1 MTCQFEQIASIL
13 ELEKVKTCLFVQEPS
28 DNSDDFE
35 DESWNW
41 SVEET
46 VTTKENWL
54 EECEIS
60 LSPTSELLVLAHE
73 KNLVILKAKW
83 DSDGENGD
91 KIKYLLS
98 WHGDLSLDPSEVIT
112 CLLCLPI
119 CAQGKLSAHCGADWT
134 CIAVGFSSGAVR
146 FYTEKGSLL
155 HSEVFHEEPVLRLKC
170 QSYQPM
176 YSSVLGNQSD
186 ELFVIYPGVVCCIQG
201 FVLCN
206 TIKACRNQLARVQ
219 ARCGDRID
227 APPLALTKWSLSE
240 QETISDVSILG
251 SQATNSFCHL
261 TTASIKGGYY
271 ALYRHSPP
279 QISVAIASGVRPYV
293 GFHCIIEGTAN
304 PVLTDV
310 AKAVATKVKSA
321 IGQVVPGWLGGG
333 RRPSSVEKS
342 KEKGTIEPAESMSC
356 RFGICDAIRKGE
368 RIFMSPE
375 KSLSVTCDSLGRVVL
390 IDNLSGIALRMWKG
404 YRDAQCG
411 FLPVEEKKPGRGRRA
426 LFLVIYAPKKGIIE
440 VWALQQGPKI
450 STFTATK
457 NGRLLYVNYGL
468 LGVNALSMMASN
480 TSHHPCVFINNSGV
494 ISKVIVPFHAI
505 LSKSDPRSRDEH
517 ILKQIKRSLSNCHGP
532 EFLQLTTQLTTPQA
546 KVHALEAAAKAKF
559 ITPEVLDSAIVGFLE
574 KLKSIE
580 EENLG
585 PEEKK
590 CLLVCENLQH
600 LLKFYVMTVTLQAE
614 PPRYST
620 VVPDSP
626 VDDDEGLAK
635 VLRLTKTETQ
645 RFLNFITIDSEK
657 NSRSKVKFDQ
667 PDNKFTLFLT
677 SFLSSVMKQPP
688 LLISQNMTSSDLAM
702 IGELLC
708 QCVLYGSCSIENWKQ
723 AAFESCIEA
732 SSLLHSAI
740 CYWLKKPLGN
750 NARSEVILFMH
761 LMAAITLLSSQRE
774 TVEFWENV
782 RSVITE
788 SNNITNA
795 LSAAIISRSVYLNIE
810 DQLADDKDSD
820 WETVSSESCVW
831 SQLISQVEAVALLQ
845 STLNYKPLQKLPK
858 SFMPC
863 LEYNKPDFSLSYIVN
878 KGPGSVCESVAKW
891 ISSWGLRP
899 EWLSTP
905 SDTSDALKE
914 DGQVG
919 SVITGLNPGSDPT
932 VEARE
937 TVPEQDRALLLLNEL
952 RAHFPYSLAPGP
964 LVAGQAWEYVSAW
977 ARDPDQIE
985 LLTVSLRCLTHI
997 ASPHL
1002 RQGLCSIIWNVHLKS
1017 KFEATVRLLHKVG
1030 KLPSEKLCRSDISM
1044 SDTNVKLFLKKLSVF
1059 IELFVESSFAAE
1071 VSNEMTK
1078 IKVEPL
1084 WTECQPSLAEIC
1096 LAQAPPNPSILELQA
1111 TCIAA
1116 LTLLTGLPLRLHHPI
1131 TSLFDS
1137 FSEQFLWRDIKDSCT
1152 LTLPSPDA
1160 KLQSNRTSFLTRAIA
1175 AAIEPLA
1182 GDGDIKE
1189 TITWSSLIFSLAR
1202 DWGIPPD
1209 PIRIHQVCQFY
1220 IVNRD
1225 INAVE
1230 VLSAVNDKEKLGHHL
1245 LIIVGQKM
1253 KTILNSSNEELRES
1267 LSNLSP
1273 SLATWIQEQ
1282 EALKTP
1288 CNIRDT
1294 VHLSGLVASLLPES
1308 SPDSKF
1314 AVLLY
1319 DAIQPLAR

>member
-1 MTCQFEQIASIL
+1 MMTCQFEKIASIL
-13 ELEKVKTCLFVQEPS
+13 ELEKVKTCLFIQEPS

-46 VTTKENWL
+46 VTSKENWL

-60 LSPTSELLVLAHE
+60 LSPTSELLVLSHE

-83 DSDGENGD
+83 DSDGENGGD

-176 YSSVLGNQSD
+176 YSSVLGTQSD
-186 ELFVIYPGVVCCIQG
+186 ELFVIYPGIVCCIQG

-240 QETISDVSILG
+240 QETISDVGILG
-251 SQATNSFCHL
+251 SQATNSFGHL
-261 TTASIKGGYY
+261 TTASIRGGYY
-271 ALYRHSPP
+271 ALYRPSPP

-356 RFGICDAIRKGE
+356 RFGLCDAIRKGE

-411 FLPVEEKKPGRGRRA
+411 FLPIEEKKHGRGRRA

-450 STFTATK
+450 STFTASK

-468 LGVNALSMMASN
+468 LGVNALSMMSSN
-480 TSHHPCVFINNSGV
+480 ASHHPCVFINNAGV

-517 ILKQIKRSLSNCHGP
+517 ILKQIKRALSNCHGP
-532 EFLQLTTQLTTPQA
+532 EFLQLMTQLITPQA
-546 KVHALEAAAKAKF
+546 KIQALELAAKAKF
-559 ITPEVLDSAIVGFLE
+559 ITPEILDSAIVGFLE

-585 PEEKK
+585 AEEKK
-590 CLLVCENLQH
+590 CLLVCENLQR

-635 VLRLTKTETQ
+635 VLRLTKEETQ
-645 RFLNFITIDSEK
+645 RFFNFITIDSEK

-667 PDNKFTLFLT
+667 PDNKFSLFLI
-677 SFLSSVMKQPP
+677 SFLPSVMKPPP
-688 LLISQNMTSSDLAM
+688 LLVAHSMTSSDLAM

-708 QCVLYGSCSIENWKQ
+708 QCVLYGSCSIENWKK

-761 LMAAITLLSSQRE
+761 LMVAITLLSSQRE

-788 SNNITNA
+788 STNITNA
-795 LSAAIISRSVYLNIE
+795 LSAAIIARSVYLNIE
-810 DQLADDKDSD
+810 DQLADDNDSD

-845 STLNYKPLQKLPK
+845 STLNYKPSQELPK
-858 SFMPC
+858 TIMPN

-891 ISSWGLRP
+891 VSSWGLRP

-905 SDTSDALKE
+905 SDASEVIEE
-914 DGQVG
+914 DDLPIGA
-919 SVITGLNPGSDPT
+919 VITGFDPGSDPT

-937 TVPEQDRALLLLNEL
+937 TVPEQDRALVLLNEL
-952 RAHFPYSLAPGP
+952 RAHFPYSLAQGP
-964 LVAGQAWEYVSAW
+964 LVAGQSWEYVSAW

-985 LLTVSLRCLTHI
+985 LLTASLRSLTNI
-997 ASPHL
+997 TSPHL

-1030 KLPSEKLCRSDISM
+1030 KLPKEKLCRTEINI
-1044 SDTNVKLFLKKLSVF
+1044 SDTNVKHFLTRLTDF
-1059 IELFVESSFAAE
+1059 IELFLECVSAAE

-1096 LAQAPPNPSILELQA
+1096 LAQAPPNSGILELHGI
-1111 TCIAA
+1111 CIAV
-1116 LTLLTGLPLRLHHPI
+1116 LTVLAGLPLRLHHPI

-1137 FSEQFLWRDIKDSCT
+1137 FSEQCLWRDIKDGCT
-1152 LTLPSPDA
+1152 ITLPIPDP
-1160 KLQSNRTSFLTRAIA
+1160 KLQSNRLTFLTRALT

-1182 GDGDIKE
+1182 GDGDLTE
-1189 TITWSSLIFSLAR
+1189 TIAWSRLIFSIAR
-1202 DWGIPPD
+1202 DWSIPLD
-1209 PIRIHQVCQFY
+1209 TLRIHEVCQY
-1220 IVNRD
+1220 YLVNRD
-1225 INAVE
+1225 RNAEE
-1230 VLSAVNDKEKLGHHL
+1230 VFPAVNDKEKLAHHL
-1245 LIIVGQKM
+1245 LIIVGQRM
-1253 KTILNSSNEELRES
+1253 KTHIASSHEAFAERLT
-1267 LSNLSP
+1267 NLGP
-1273 SLATWIQEQ
+1273 SLTAWVQDQ
-1282 EALKTP
+1282 
-1288 CNIRDT
+1288 
-1294 VHLSGLVASLLPES
+1294 VLSWFLPPS
-1308 SPDSKF
+1308 
-1314 AVLLY
+1314 
-1319 DAIQPLAR
+1319 

>member
-28 DNSDDFE
+28 DNSDGFE
-35 DESWNW
+35 DKSWNW

-46 VTTKENWL
+46 VTSKENWL

-60 LSPTSELLVLAHE
+60 LSPTSELLVIAHE

-83 DSDGENGD
+83 DSDGESGD

-98 WHGDLSLDPSEVIT
+98 WHGDLTLDPSEVVTSI
-112 CLLCLPI
+112 LCLPI

-170 QSYQPM
+170 QTYQPM
-176 YSSVLGNQSD
+176 YSSVLGTQSD

-227 APPLALTKWSLSE
+227 APPLALTKWSLSD
-240 QETISDVSILG
+240 QETINDVAILG

-261 TTASIKGGYY
+261 TTATIRGGYY
-271 ALYRHSPP
+271 ALYRHTPP

-333 RRPSSVEKS
+333 RRPSSVDKS
-342 KEKGTIEPAESMSC
+342 KEKGTIEPAEPMSC
-356 RFGICDAIRKGE
+356 RFGLCDAIRKGE
-368 RIFMSPE
+368 RIYMSPE
-375 KSLSVTCDSLGRVVL
+375 KSLSVACDSLGRVVL
-390 IDNLSGIALRMWKG
+390 IDNFSGIALKMWKG

-411 FLPVEEKKPGRGRRA
+411 FIPVEEKKPGRGRRA
-426 LFLVIYAPKKGIIE
+426 LFLIIYAPKKGILE

-450 STFTATK
+450 SVFNASK

-468 LGVNALSMMASN
+468 LGVNAGSMMVSN
-480 TSHHPCVFINNSGV
+480 TSHHPCVFINNTGV

-505 LSKSDPRSRDEH
+505 LSKSDPRARDEH
-517 ILKQIKRSLSNCHGP
+517 ILKQIKRALSYCHGP
-532 EFLQLTTQLTTPQA
+532 DFLQLMSQLITPQA
-546 KVHALEAAAKAKF
+546 KIHALEAAAKTKF
-559 ITPEVLDSAIVGFLE
+559 MNPEILESAIVGFLE

-580 EENLG
+580 EENIG
-585 PEEKK
+585 AEEKK

-635 VLRLTKTETQ
+635 ALRLTKAETQ
-645 RFLNFITIDSEK
+645 RFLNFITVDSEK
-657 NSRSKVKFDQ
+657 NSRSKVKFDEN
-667 PDNKFTLFLT
+667 DNKLSLFLT
-677 SFLSSVMKQPP
+677 SFLPSVMKPPP
-688 LLISQNMTSSDLAM
+688 LLISQNMTSSDLAL

-708 QCVLYGSCSIENWKQ
+708 QCVLYGSCSIENWKK

-750 NARSEVILFMH
+750 NARSEVVLFMH
-761 LMAAITLLSSQRE
+761 LMAAITLLSNQRE
-774 TVEFWENV
+774 TVEFWESV

-795 LSAAIISRSVYLNIE
+795 LSAAIIARSVYLNIE

-845 STLNYKPLQKLPK
+845 STLNYKPSQNLPK
-858 SFMPC
+858 TRMPC
-863 LEYNKPDFSLSYIVN
+863 LEYSKPDFSLSYIVN

-891 ISSWGLRP
+891 VSSWGLKP

-905 SDTSDALKE
+905 SDSSDAQNEETKI
-914 DGQVG
+914 G
-919 SVITGLNPGSDPT
+919 SVITGFSPGRDPS

-937 TVPEQDRALLLLNEL
+937 TVPEQDHALLLLNEL
-952 RAHFPYSLAPGP
+952 RTHFPYSLAPGP

-977 ARDPDQIE
+977 AKDPDQIE
-985 LLTVSLRCLTHI
+985 LFIVSLRSMSHI

-1002 RQGLCSIIWNVHLKS
+1002 KQGLCSIIWNVHLKS
-1017 KFEATVRLLHKVG
+1017 KFEAVVRLLHKVG
-1030 KLPSEKLCRSDISM
+1030 KLPNEKLCRSDINM
-1044 SDTNVKLFLKKLSVF
+1044 SDTNVEPFLKKLHEF
-1059 IELFVESSFAAE
+1059 IELFIESSFAAE

-1096 LAQAPPNPSILELQA
+1096 LAQAAPNPSILDLQA
-1111 TCIAA
+1111 TCVSV
-1116 LTLLTGLPLRLHHPI
+1116 LRLLAGLPLRLNHPV

-1137 FSEQFLWRDIKDSCT
+1137 FSEQTLWRDIKDGCT
-1152 LTLPSPDA
+1152 ITLPSPDE
-1160 KLQSNRTSFLTRAIA
+1160 KLQSNRLTFLMRALA

-1182 GDGDIKE
+1182 NGGE
-1189 TITWSSLIFSLAR
+1189 LMVTMAWTGLIFSLAR
-1202 DWGIPPD
+1202 EWGIPAD
-1209 PIRIHQVCQFY
+1209 TLRIHQVCQFY
-1220 IVNRD
+1220 INNCDR
-1225 INAVE
+1225 NAEE
-1230 VLSAVNDKEKLGHHL
+1230 VLPAVNDREKLGHHL
-1245 LIIVGQKM
+1245 LIIVGQRM
-1253 KTILNSSNEELRES
+1253 KAILGSSTENYRER
-1267 LSNLSP
+1267 LSSLSP
-1273 SLATWIQEQ
+1273 SLGSWVLEQ
-1282 EALKTP
+1282 EVLRTP
-1288 CNIRDT
+1288 SNIRDT
-1294 VHLSGLVASLLPES
+1294 VDLSRLVTTLIPES
-1308 SPDSKF
+1308 KNRF
-1314 AVLLY
+1314 AILLY
-1319 DAIQPLAR
+1319 DAIEPLAR